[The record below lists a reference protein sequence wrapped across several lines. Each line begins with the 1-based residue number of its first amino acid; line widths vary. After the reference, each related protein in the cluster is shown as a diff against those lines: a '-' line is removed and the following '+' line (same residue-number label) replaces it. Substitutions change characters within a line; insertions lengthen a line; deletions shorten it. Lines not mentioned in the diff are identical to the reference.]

1 MCVREG
7 VGPSVELGKELSSS
21 YLASPGFPSRGLV
34 QQFLQCKLYL
44 GEPGSALCRG
54 RVHSVR
60 TPNVRFPVTTCCQGA
75 ECAYLG
81 NFLVSCVT
89 PVCAVGNPEALA

>member
-34 QQFLQCKLYL
+34 QDSSH
-44 GEPGSALCRG
+44 SANCTWASLAPLFVVGVCIVFAGPMYVSLLRPVA
-54 RVHSVR
+54 RVQSVR
-60 TPNVRFPVTTCCQGA
+60 TWAT
-75 ECAYLG
+75 
-81 NFLVSCVT
+81 S
-89 PVCAVGNPEALA
+89 